1 MLSQQGLEI
10 TDRDFFKDPFSEAEL
25 EELLTLAPPSEVFSW
40 RSPSFRKMDVDKDTL
55 EPQDLVRLMA
65 QEPRLVRRPM
75 FRVGDRLIV
84 GGGKKAI
91 DAVLAA
97 AT

>member
-1 MLSQQGLEI
+1 MLSQQGLEF
-10 TDRDFFKDPFSEAEL
+10 DERDFFKDPLSEAEI

-40 RSPSFRKMDVDKDTL
+40 RSPSFRKLDVDKDTL

-65 QEPRLVRRPM
+65 QEPRLIRRPM
-75 FRVGDRLIV
+75 FRIGDKLVV

-91 DAVLAA
+91 ESVLSSA
-97 AT
+97 

>member
-1 MLSQQGLEI
+1 MLSQNGVEFEE
-10 TDRDFFKDPFSEAEL
+10 RDFFKEPLSEAEI

-40 RSPSFRKMDVDKDTL
+40 RSPSFRKLKLDKDSL

-65 QEPRLVRRPM
+65 QEPRLIRRPM
-75 FRVGDRLIV
+75 FRIGDRLVV

-91 DAVLAA
+91 DSVLAG
-97 AT
+97 T

>member
-1 MLSQQGLEI
+1 MLSQQGLEFEE
-10 TDRDFFKDPFSEAEL
+10 RDFFKDPLSEAEI

-40 RSPSFRKMDVDKDTL
+40 RSPSFRKLDVDKDTL

-65 QEPRLVRRPM
+65 QEPRLIRRPM
-75 FRVGDRLIV
+75 FRVGDKLVV

-91 DAVLAA
+91 DSVLSAA
-97 AT
+97 

>member
-1 MLSQQGLEI
+1 MLSQQGLDIEE
-10 TDRDFFKDPFSEAEL
+10 RDFFKDPLSEAEI

-40 RSPSFRKMDVDKDTL
+40 RSPSFRKMNVDKDTL

-65 QEPRLVRRPM
+65 EEPRLIRRPM
-75 FRVGDRLIV
+75 FRIGDKLVV

-91 DAVLAA
+91 ESVLASA
-97 AT
+97 

>member
-1 MLSQQGLEI
+1 MLSQQGLEFKE
-10 TDRDFFKDPFSEAEL
+10 RDFFKDPLSEAEI

-65 QEPRLVRRPM
+65 EEPRLIRRPM
-75 FRVGDRLIV
+75 FRIGDKLVV

-91 DAVLAA
+91 ESVLASA
-97 AT
+97 